1 MWNCRVLVKGA
12 LVCADTV
19 TMDTDLHIHYS
30 PERIAARRATEQ
42 RLAHA
47 GAVAAEMLDAARSDG
62 HEPSSREI
70 ADAIVRWL
78 KTGARR

>member
-1 MWNCRVLVKGA
+1 MSVKAA
-12 LVCADTV
+12 LLPADTE
-19 TMDTDLHIHYS
+19 TMDTDLHINFS
-30 PERIAARRATEQ
+30 PERIASRRATEQ

-47 GAVAAEMLDAARSDG
+47 GAIAAEMLEAARSDG